1 MICPNPNVPARC
13 IRAFLPNVSVFD
25 RPLPQVL
32 EARQHGQHPFE
43 LAVEM
48 DLISAE
54 LFQLAG
60 VQRLAECLLADQECS
75 TSASRKRRRQS
86 ASVVAGASSS
96 FSW

>member
-1 MICPNPNVPARC
+1 
-13 IRAFLPNVSVFD
+13 LPNVSVFD

-75 TSASRKRRRQS
+75 RFEEAAQAIGVGSGGRLVLLQLV
-86 ASVVAGASSS
+86 SVS
-96 FSW
+96 